1 MLAAGKIR
9 GKISAARGCL
19 QHHLATCHRPNEK
32 SIEAM
37 TEHDS
42 TTVQRSYTFRFYPTS
57 VQRQQLAMEFG
68 HARWVWNTCL
78 TWRGRQYRVHDKRVT
93 GVDFSRQL
101 TFLKGLGPYA
111 WLKEA
116 SATCLIQK
124 LRDQDTAFRHF
135 FAGRAKYPRFKKRT
149 HTQSIRYQLDQ
160 RQVAGM
166 YRAGEF
172 LKLPKLGAL
181 KLKWSRK
188 PQGIPKMVT
197 VTQDCVGR
205 YCVSFMCEETL
216 QPLPRKPNGI
226 GVDLGVCDVVVTSEG
241 WKSGN
246 PRHLRTHTRQ
256 LRKTQRRLS
265 RKRKSS
271 VRWHRQRIRV
281 AKAHARVSNTRQD
294 WLHKLTTALIR
305 QAGFIAMETL
315 NVRGMMANRRLSRAL
330 GDVGMHEL
338 KRQLAYKAQ
347 WYGRAFRQVDRWAPT
362 SKACSECAAV
372 QETMPLNI
380 REWTCPD
387 CKSVHD
393 RDINAARNI
402 LRLATVGRTGSD
414 ARGGVHKPE
423 VAYGC

>member
-1 MLAAGKIR
+1 MSAAGKIGGR
-9 GKISAARGCL
+9 ISAAR
-19 QHHLATCHRPNEK
+19 QYYQYPLATCHRPNRT

-37 TEHDS
+37 TQCDS
-42 TTVQRSYTFRFYPTS
+42 TTLQRSYTFRFYPTS

-78 TWRGRQYRVHDKRVT
+78 TWRGRQYRLHDKHVS
-93 GVDFSRQL
+93 GVDFSGHL
-101 TFLKGLGPYA
+101 TKLKKTAAYG

-116 SATCLIQK
+116 SATTLNQK
-124 LRDQDTAFRHF
+124 LRDQDTAFKNF
-135 FAGRAKYPRFKKRT
+135 FAGRAKYPRFKKRA
-149 HTQSIRYQLDQ
+149 HAQSIRYQLDQ
-160 RQVAGM
+160 RQVAGR
-166 YRAGEF
+166 YRAGKL

-181 KLKWSRK
+181 SLKWSRK
-188 PQGIPKMVT
+188 PQGIPKMVS
-197 VTQDCVGR
+197 VTQDCAGC

-226 GVDLGVCDVVVTSEG
+226 GIDVGISDVVVTSEG

-246 PRHLRTHTRQ
+246 PRHLRTYRRLLT
-256 LRKTQRRLS
+256 KTQRRLS
-265 RKRKSS
+265 RKRKGS
-271 VRWHRQRIRV
+271 VRWHRQRVRV

-315 NVRGMMANRRLSRAL
+315 NVRGMMANRRIAKAL

-338 KRQLAYKAQ
+338 KRQLEYKAP

-362 SKACSECAAV
+362 SKTCSACGAV
-372 QETMPLNI
+372 QKAMPLKV
-380 REWTCPD
+380 RQWTCSD

-393 RDINAARNI
+393 RDINAAKNI

-414 ARGGVHKPE
+414 ARGGVYPLE
-423 VAYGC
+423 VVL